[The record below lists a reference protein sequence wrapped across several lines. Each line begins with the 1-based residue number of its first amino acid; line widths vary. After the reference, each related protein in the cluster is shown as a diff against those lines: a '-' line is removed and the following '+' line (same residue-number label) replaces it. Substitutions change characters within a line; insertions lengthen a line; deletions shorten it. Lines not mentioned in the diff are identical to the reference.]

1 MPRKYTYRRYLP
13 HYRKDDRALFIT
25 FSSWQRWTLPEIARD
40 LALESCLHSNG
51 KKCNLY
57 AAVVMPDHVHLIC
70 LPLSD
75 SQGLFSIPEITQAIK
90 SESAHRI
97 NRALRRTGPVWQDE
111 SFDHVLRR
119 AESLAEK
126 VDYILKNPVRAGL
139 AANISDYRWLWRD
152 AALVE
157 VPKAS

>member
-1 MPRKYTYRRYLP
+1 MQRKYTYRRYLP
-13 HYRKDDRALFIT
+13 HYQKDNRALFIT
-25 FSSWQRWTLPEIARD
+25 FSSWQRWTLPGIARD
-40 LALESCLHSNG
+40 LTLESCLHANG

-75 SQGLFSIPEITQAIK
+75 SRGPFSIPEITQAIK

-97 NRALRRTGPVWQDE
+97 NRALGRTGRVWQDE
-111 SFDHVLRR
+111 SFDHVLRH

-126 VDYILKNPVRAGL
+126 IDYILKNPARAGL
-139 AANISDYRWLWRD
+139 VANVTDYRWLWWD
-152 AALVE
+152 AALVQF
-157 VPKAS
+157 PTAS